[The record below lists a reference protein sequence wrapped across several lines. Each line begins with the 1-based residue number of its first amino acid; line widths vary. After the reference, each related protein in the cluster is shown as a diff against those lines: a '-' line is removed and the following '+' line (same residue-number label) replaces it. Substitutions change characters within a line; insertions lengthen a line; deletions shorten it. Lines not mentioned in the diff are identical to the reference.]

1 MNKRKKVIILFIFIS
16 ISFSLAIF
24 SFAKYTSSYVK
35 GYYLKSKGFYFESN
49 ELKNDKNITNLL
61 WDGGAVSFAL
71 KNYSSE
77 NLITDSDIR
86 YTLTCEIL
94 TENINATCTINDSN
108 NSTSN
113 LVLSSNASCINNKDE
128 TDVSSYNKTECE
140 VGGYNWVK
148 QKVSQNN
155 YFNVIFSNQND
166 QNKEID
172 VKITATSTSPY
183 RKSVSA
189 IFKLQKN
196 TRSSGE
202 IIDTNKVFS
211 NYSELILTNTY
222 SQNKCLQISFDSSN
236 RILDVSSVTTNLSY
250 DNNDY
255 VNSFK
260 VNINA
265 NSSLKIKFF
274 KRNSNSNLSLNDYVI
289 QQSSG
294 CN

>member
-49 ELKNDKNITNLL
+49 ELKNDKNITDLL

-140 VGGYNWVK
+140 VDGYNWVK

-155 YFNVIFSNQND
+155 YFNVTFSNQNE

-211 NYSELILTNTY
+211 NYNELILTNTY

>member
-1 MNKRKKVIILFIFIS
+1 MNKRKKIIILFIFIS

-113 LVLSSNASCINNKDE
+113 LVLSSNAACVNNKDE

-140 VGGYNWVK
+140 VDGYNWVK

-155 YFNVIFSNQND
+155 YFNVTFSNQND

-183 RKSVSA
+183 RKSISA

-211 NYSELILTNTY
+211 NYNELILTNTY
-222 SQNKCLQISFDSSN
+222 LQNKCLQISFDSSN

-260 VNINA
+260 ININA

>member
-1 MNKRKKVIILFIFIS
+1 MNKRKKIIILFIFIS

-113 LVLSSNASCINNKDE
+113 LVLSSNASCVNNKDE

-140 VGGYNWVK
+140 VDGYNWVK

-155 YFNVIFSNQND
+155 YFNVTFSNQND

-183 RKSVSA
+183 RKSISA

-211 NYSELILTNTY
+211 NYNELILTNTY

>member
-113 LVLSSNASCINNKDE
+113 LVLSSNASCVNNKDE

-155 YFNVIFSNQND
+155 YFNVTFSNQND

-211 NYSELILTNTY
+211 NYNELILTNTY

-236 RILDVSSVTTNLSY
+236 RILDVSSVTTNLGY

-274 KRNSNSNLSLNDYVI
+274 KRDSNSNLSLNDYVI

>member
-49 ELKNDKNITNLL
+49 ELKNDKNITNFL

-155 YFNVIFSNQND
+155 YFNVTFSNQND

-211 NYSELILTNTY
+211 NYNELILTNTY

>member
-155 YFNVIFSNQND
+155 YFNVTFSNQND

-211 NYSELILTNTY
+211 NYNELILTNTY

-236 RILDVSSVTTNLSY
+236 RILDVSSVTTNLGY

-265 NSSLKIKFF
+265 NFSLKIKFF

>member
-113 LVLSSNASCINNKDE
+113 LVLSSNASCINDKDE

-155 YFNVIFSNQND
+155 YFNVTFSNQND

-211 NYSELILTNTY
+211 NYNELILTNTY